1 MHTPRLC
8 SEPLFLASGDSNAS
22 EAIQSITCDPI
33 GNPYD
38 GREEIAAA
46 PEPAVAE
53 TPEPVVEEPT
63 IFEHEQEAPSL
74 DEPIEEVILYF
85 DEQGN
90 IITPETGEVGHG
102 DFSKQLAAMLE
113 KSLGELFRGETEQQE
128 AQRQEPV
135 QNNKRLNEIVQA
147 YMHKKGDKAQPVK
160 QKKPP
165 PYQKGAWQPTPNVDR
180 PYIGSSVQNNLRGIY
195 GDKFG
200 GKQAASD
207 QEGEKQDKRKRDEL

>member
-22 EAIQSITCDPI
+22 ETIQSITCDPI

-38 GREEIAAA
+38 GREEIAA
-46 PEPAVAE
+46 PEPVVAE

-63 IFEHEQEAPSL
+63 IFEHEQQAPSL
-74 DEPIEEVILYF
+74 DEPTEEVILYF

-90 IITPETGEVGHG
+90 IITPETGEAGHG

-135 QNNKRLNEIVQA
+135 QTNNKRLNEIVQA
-147 YMHKKGDKAQPVK
+147 YMQKQGDKAQFVK
-160 QKKPP
+160 HKPKP
-165 PYQKGAWQPTPNVDR
+165 NQAWQHRPNVDR

-195 GDKFG
+195 GDKFD

-207 QEGEKQDKRKRDEL
+207 LEGERQNKRKRDEL